1 MKKKKTLSRKLIIYN
16 FLIFK
21 KKDNIQELKNIRVKL
36 KNEV

>member
-1 MKKKKTLSRKLIIYN
+1 MKKKKKLSRKLIIYN